1 MPDVIRVSIAAL
13 AGLLLLGVAALLIL
27 RLTRRRAGERA
38 ESVRREHDARYRAV
52 VDTSID
58 GFMVTD
64 AQGRIL
70 DVNQAYVRR
79 SGYTRGELLGMRV
92 AQLGVSMTPAEMDA
106 LGKRV
111 IEQGGEIFEGM
122 HRHKDGSLWP
132 VEVSLTYAPHA
143 GGQFM
148 SFVRDISERRRAE
161 QALRES
167 EWRLRAIFEHAAVGV
182 ALVESR
188 SGRLVRVNQK
198 YCDILRC
205 TPQEVLTWTSRDI
218 TWPEDLPADEHAM
231 ARLLAG
237 EIPSYVSEKRYR
249 RRDGTTLW
257 VRETVSAM
265 WAPGEKPDF
274 HITVAEDITERKRTD
289 AALRQSDE
297 RLGQAVRVSDIGI
310 FDHDHLRETIY
321 WSPEL
326 RRIYGVGADEDVT
339 IQRFFACV
347 HAEDQARTAEAVRR
361 AHDPAGDG
369 LIDDEHRIVRRDG
382 EIRWLATRSQT
393 VFEGEGALRRAVRT
407 VGAVMDITER
417 KLAEEELRRARDSV
431 EVANRELQRAL
442 EREQVV
448 ARTDGLTGLPNRM
461 LFQDRLRQAI
471 ASAAREPG
479 RRVAVLLM
487 DLDNFKEINDTLV
500 HPAGDQVLIQIARRL
515 AGVLRDEDT
524 ITRLGGDEFAV
535 LLPAVGMPP
544 QTVQQVAQK
553 LLAALATPVLYQDR
567 ELHLT
572 ASIGISLYPDHGDE
586 AAILVAR
593 ADVAM
598 YASKARRVGP
608 VFYDS
613 AMDSGIGARL
623 QRSNEL
629 RHAIERKELFLE
641 FQPKVDLASGQVT
654 GAEALVRWRHP
665 SAGRIEPADFIPLA
679 ERSGLIHALTDW
691 VIEEALTCCREWR
704 SHGHSLHVAVNIS
717 GRTLPDPR
725 FAERVLHAL
734 SASGLPAPGLELEIT
749 EDTLLADIEHAGRL
763 LDQLCAKGVRVSIDD
778 FGTGYSSLA
787 YLKRLPLHALK
798 IDQSFVRDMAQDSSD
813 AAIVRSIIELAHN
826 LGRQAIAE
834 GVEDPRA
841 VEMLRRYGCDC
852 VQGFF
857 ICRPRP
863 DADFQTWLT
872 ARAR

>member
-1 MPDVIRVSIAAL
+1 VISVSIAAL
-13 AGLLLLGVAALLIL
+13 TGVVLLGIAAWLIV
-27 RLTRRRAGERA
+27 RLTGRRAEERL
-38 ESVRREHDARYRAV
+38 REHDARYRAAV
-52 VDTSID
+52 ETSTD

-64 AQGRIL
+64 ARGRVL

-79 SGYTRGELLGMRV
+79 SGYTRDELLGMRV
-92 AQLGVSMTPAEMDA
+92 AQLGVSMTAAEMDA

-132 VEVSLTYAPHA
+132 VEVSLTYSPHG

-161 QALRES
+161 QALHES
-167 EWRLRAIFEHAAVGV
+167 EWRFRAIFEHAAVGV

-188 SGRLVRVNQK
+188 GGRLVRVNQK
-198 YCDILRC
+198 FCEILRC
-205 TPQEVLTWTSRDI
+205 TPQEILGWTLRDI
-218 TWPEDLPADEHAM
+218 TWPEDLPADELAT
-231 ARLLAG
+231 ASLLAG
-237 EIPSYVSEKRYR
+237 EIPSYVGERRYR
-249 RRDGTTLW
+249 RADGTTVW
-257 VRETVSAM
+257 VRVTVSPM

-274 HITVAEDITERKRTD
+274 HIAVAEDITERKSAD
-289 AALRQSDE
+289 QALRQSDQ
-297 RLGQAVRVSDIGI
+297 RLRQAVRASDIGI

-326 RRIYGVGADEDVT
+326 RRIYGVGLDEEVT
-339 IQRFFACV
+339 ILGFLASV
-347 HAEDQARTAEAVRR
+347 IEEDRARIAQAVRR

-369 LIDDEHRIVRRDG
+369 LFDVEHRILRRDG
-382 EIRWLATRSQT
+382 ETRWVSTRSQT
-393 VFEGEGALRRAVRT
+393 VFEVDGAARRPVRT
-407 VGAVMDITER
+407 VGAVIDVTER

-431 EVANRELQRAL
+431 EIANRELQRAL

-448 ARTDGLTGLPNRM
+448 SRTDGLTGLPNRV

-487 DLDNFKEINDTLV
+487 DLDNFKEINDTLG

-535 LLPAVGMPP
+535 LLPAVSMPP
-544 QTVQQVAQK
+544 ESVQQVAQK
-553 LLAALATPVLYQDR
+553 LLAALTAPVFYEDR
-567 ELHLT
+567 ELHIA
-572 ASIGISLYPDHGDE
+572 ASIGISLYPDHGDD
-586 AAILVAR
+586 AALLVAR

-598 YASKARRVGP
+598 YASKARRAGP
-608 VFYDS
+608 VLYDP

-629 RHAIERKELFLE
+629 RHAIERNELFLE

-665 SAGRIEPADFIPLA
+665 SAGRIEPAEFIPLA

-691 VIEEALTCCREWR
+691 VIEQALACCREWR
-704 SHGHSLHVAVNIS
+704 AQGHALHVAVNIS

-725 FAERVLHAL
+725 FAERILHAL

-763 LDQLCAKGVRVSIDD
+763 LDELYARGVRISIDD

-834 GVEDPRA
+834 GVEDSRA
-841 VEMLRRYGCDC
+841 IEMLRRYGCDC
-852 VQGFF
+852 AQGFF

-863 DADFQTWLT
+863 DDEFQSWLS
-872 ARAR
+872 ARTR

>member
-1 MPDVIRVSIAAL
+1 VPDVIRVSIAAL

-27 RLTRRRAGERA
+27 RRTRQRADARA
-38 ESVRREHDARYRAV
+38 ESVRREHDVRYRAV

-79 SGYTRGELLGMRV
+79 SGYTRDELLGMRV
-92 AQLGVSMTPAEMDA
+92 AQLGVSMTPVEMDA

-161 QALRES
+161 QALHES

-188 SGRLVRVNQK
+188 TGRLVRVNQK

-205 TPQEVLTWTSRDI
+205 APQEALTWTFREI
-218 TWPEDLPADEHAM
+218 IWPEDLPADEQAM

-237 EIPSYVSEKRYR
+237 EVPSYVHEKRYR
-249 RRDGTTLW
+249 RRDGSTLW

-274 HITVAEDITERKRTD
+274 HITVVE
-289 AALRQSDE
+289 
-297 RLGQAVRVSDIGI
+297 
-310 FDHDHLRETIY
+310 
-321 WSPEL
+321 
-326 RRIYGVGADEDVT
+326 
-339 IQRFFACV
+339 
-347 HAEDQARTAEAVRR
+347 
-361 AHDPAGDG
+361 
-369 LIDDEHRIVRRDG
+369 
-382 EIRWLATRSQT
+382 
-393 VFEGEGALRRAVRT
+393 
-407 VGAVMDITER
+407 DITER

-487 DLDNFKEINDTLV
+487 DLDNFKEINDTLG

-641 FQPKVDLASGQVT
+641 FQPKVDLASGLVT

-665 SAGRIEPADFIPLA
+665 SEGRIEPADFIPLA

-704 SHGHSLHVAVNIS
+704 SHGHILHVAVNIS

-863 DADFQTWLT
+863 DADFQTWLS